1 MKKTK
6 SSPSQ
11 RGSNFIYQALS
22 PSLGLSK
29 VLIGCCVKMS
39 KTQKEATKKTNQQKK
54 NNKKTNKQKANRKT
68 SALAIAT
75 VYAI

>member
-11 RGSNFIYQALS
+11 KGSNFIYQALS

-39 KTQKEATKKTNQQKK
+39 KNPKRSNEKNKATKK